1 MLVVCGVIGQT
12 NFEHAMVV
20 KALVILKPGH
30 TADMVMV
37 KTLQKHIKSTLPPFK
52 YPRQIELRN
61 PLPHT
66 KAGKLRRH
74 KLHEP

>member
-1 MLVVCGVIGQT
+1 MCVKSALLLQPVLVMCGVIGQT

-37 KTLQKHIKSTLPPFK
+37 KTLQKHIKSTL
-52 YPRQIELRN
+52 LRSN
-61 PLPHT
+61 T
-66 KAGKLRRH
+66 RDKSN
-74 KLHEP
+74 